1 MYYVVTIEAGYERDT
16 EPFEITRYIEA
27 SSTVK
32 LFEELE
38 KHPGFMS
45 AELGYVITMVQP
57 VSKEEFL
64 EGKGEEKDDLNLLRK
79 NVRFHVKKKCFLEAI
94 GRNVPFK
101 RRLDAETTACSVG
114 GAGIKYKGKAL
125 ELGSKV
131 KVTIEEL
138 EINNKEAKVVWV
150 SSREGESKVGLKWL

>member
-1 MYYVVTIEAGYERDT
+1 MYYIVTIEAGYERDT

-27 SSTVK
+27 SSTIK

-45 AELGYVITMVQP
+45 EELGYVITMVQP

-64 EGKGEEKDDLNLLRK
+64 EGKDEEKDNLDLLRK
-79 NVRFHVKKKCFLEAI
+79 NVRFHVNKKCFIEAV
-94 GRNVPFK
+94 GRNVSFK
-101 RRLDAETTACSVG
+101 GKLDAETTACSVG

-125 ELGSKV
+125 DLGSKV
-131 KVTIEEL
+131 RVTIEEL

-150 SSREGESKVGLKWL
+150 SSREEECKVGLKWL